1 MKDLEQKMPVLYFTQ
16 LMVLAF
22 GVAPKAAGLHKNLVD
37 PFPLLREKG
46 LVDW

>member
-1 MKDLEQKMPVLYFTQ
+1 MA
-16 LMVLAF
+16 LAF

-46 LVDW
+46 KVEPNQ